1 MKSQTL
7 VFLLIFLLFTGCGRN
22 QNSSN
27 HINLSNLNIPTE
39 SPDLNIPI
47 SSGSSDNFISNL
59 WNKVKGLNKKEDKH
73 ISATSSHKTNKTDI
87 KDEKPKIN
95 FTDKA
100 KAEKWMNEQRI
111 YLVDLTR
118 SMEGFNDSE
127 DIFSNVKDNLKGAI
141 SVIDDT
147 TTLIT
152 IIPFTNKP
160 LEIYSNKLSNRD
172 SILNYVTNLKTQK
185 GDTNILE
192 AWKKGESVLDD
203 SKINYMFMLTDG
215 IHNFGEPIDSLY
227 TALNSWEDKTKGK
240 YQFAFYVMLTKDA
253 EQQQIWNIANNT
265 KQMWPI
271 RSMNIN
277 TDFILG
283 QMNLSVNIIN
293 NSRVKVY
300 LPCTNPEIFNSG
312 FNFELTMPDNEY
324 YRIVNPSNKIDK
336 DGMYSFEI
344 QKLKPQKDLPV
355 SYKTTLTVSYD
366 KEKYPMFFFT
376 PEEYNLNIVN
386 VGTRIMYIKKPI
398 K

>member
-1 MKSQTL
+1 MKRQSL
-7 VFLLIFLLFTGCGRN
+7 SFILIVLLLIGCGSN
-22 QNSSN
+22 QDSSN
-27 HINLSNLNIPTE
+27 IINHSHIPTNLS
-39 SPDLNIPI
+39 DLNSPI
-47 SSGSSDNFISNL
+47 CVESSDNFISNL
-59 WNKVKGLNKKEDKH
+59 WNRVKGSGKKGDKPTRK
-73 ISATSSHKTNKTDI
+73 ASSEEN
-87 KDEKPKIN
+87 EKPKIN

-100 KAEKWMNEQRI
+100 KVDKEMNEQRI

-118 SMEGFNDSE
+118 SMEGFNGSE
-127 DIFSNVKDNLKGAI
+127 DIFSTVKYNLNGAI
-141 SVIDDT
+141 SAITDT
-147 TTLIT
+147 STVIT

-160 LEIYSNKLSNRD
+160 LEVYSNKISHRD

-192 AWKKGESVLDD
+192 AWEKGESLLDD

-227 TALNSWEDKTKGK
+227 QALNRWEDKTKGK

-271 RSMNIN
+271 RSMNID
-277 TDFILG
+277 TDFVLG
-283 QMNLSVNIIN
+283 KMNLKVNIIN
-293 NSRVKVY
+293 NNKVKIY

-312 FNFELTMPDNEY
+312 FNFKLTMSDNEY
-324 YRIVNPSNKIDK
+324 YRIINPANKIDK

-344 QKLKPQKDLPV
+344 QRLKSQKDLPV
-355 SYKTTLTVSYD
+355 SFSTTLKVSYD
-366 KEKYPMFFFT
+366 KDKYPMVFFT

-386 VGTRIMYIKKPI
+386 VGTRVMYIKKPI
-398 K
+398 R

>member
-1 MKSQTL
+1 MKSQSL
-7 VFLLIFLLFTGCGRN
+7 VILLIFLLFIGCESNRDSSN
-22 QNSSN
+22 LINSSHLDIPSN
-27 HINLSNLNIPTE
+27 ISNLS
-39 SPDLNIPI
+39 IPI
-47 SSGSSDNFISNL
+47 YSESGDNFISNI
-59 WNKVKGLNKKEDKH
+59 WNKVKGSNKKEKKK
-73 ISATSSHKTNKTDI
+73 TSKTSPK
-87 KDEKPKIN
+87 KEEKPKTN
-95 FTDKA
+95 FTAKA
-100 KAEKWMNEQRI
+100 KADKEMNEQRI

-118 SMEGFNDSE
+118 SMEGFNGSE
-127 DIFSNVKDNLKGAI
+127 DIFSAVKNNLKGAI
-141 SVIDDT
+141 SAIADT
-147 TTLIT
+147 STLIT

-160 LEIYSNKLSNRD
+160 LEVYSNKISNRD

-192 AWKKGESVLDD
+192 AWEKGESMLDD

-227 TALNSWEDKTKGK
+227 QSLSRWEDKTKGK

-277 TDFILG
+277 TDFVLG
-283 QMNLSVNIIN
+283 KMNLTVNIIN
-293 NSRVKVY
+293 NNRVKIY
-300 LPCTNPEIFNSG
+300 LPCTNPEIFNNG
-312 FNFELTMPDNEY
+312 FSFKLTMTDNEY
-324 YRIVNPSNKIDK
+324 YRIINPSNQIDK

-355 SYKTTLTVSYD
+355 SFRTTLNVNYD
-366 KEKYPMFFFT
+366 KEKHPMVFFT

-386 VGTRIMYIKKPI
+386 VGTRVMYIKKPI
-398 K
+398 R